1 MGKYC
6 KRGKATAI
14 LIFFFFV
21 LQIFWGTVN
30 SVSLINLSGK
40 MSRAQDYGYSS
51 VRSGDREFQAISSG
65 KQGSGHTVNRLR
77 GHRSVSIR
85 LAMAMGYFFFRA
97 YEMLLGW
104 ILFKRVQIRVYRF
117 PDSNLG
123 RRAPPEAAF

>member
-6 KRGKATAI
+6 KRSKVAAI

-21 LQIFWGTVN
+21 LQIFSGTVN
-30 SVSLINLSGK
+30 SVLLINLSGK

-51 VRSGDREFQAISSG
+51 VHSKDREFQAVFSG
-65 KQGSGHTVNRLR
+65 KQGAGHIFNRLQR
-77 GHRSVSIR
+77 QRSASIR
-85 LAMAMGYFFFRA
+85 LAMALGYFFFRA

-104 ILFKRVQIRVYRF
+104 ISLKRIQIRVYRF

-123 RRAPPEAAF
+123 RRAPPAAAF